1 MQLSTQSERLLNDG
15 QQVGE
20 PSAVLGTALITYMCT
35 CIRTRMYVYMYVGQ
49 GQELRIVL
57 TWGGLD
63 LQPVWVGTVAWVP
76 LNLCCL
82 ARPTLVGSVPTDA
95 INLHTTHVG

>member
-15 QQVGE
+15 QLVGE

-49 GQELRIVL
+49 GQDLRIVL
-57 TWGGLD
+57 TRGGLD
-63 LQPVWVGTVAWVP
+63 FS
-76 LNLCCL
+76 LCGLGLWHGC
-82 ARPTLVGSVPTDA
+82 P
-95 INLHTTHVG
+95 